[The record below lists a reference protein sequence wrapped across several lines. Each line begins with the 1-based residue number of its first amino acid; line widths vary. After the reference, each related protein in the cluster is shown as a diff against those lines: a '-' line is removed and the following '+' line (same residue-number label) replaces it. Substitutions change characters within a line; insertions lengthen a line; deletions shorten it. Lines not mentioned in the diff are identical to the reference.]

1 MAMTV
6 FIHCF
11 EKTFLTFLLF
21 HSCFHRI
28 CFVSCSGLVRVL
40 FVSCSGLVRVLF
52 GSCSCLVRVLFVS
65 CSCLVRVLF
74 VSCSGLVR
82 VCFGISRREPKGFP
96 NKTKRIPEEDPV
108 GLTDLEETKRQ
119 LFIMDQRLLPEQ
131 VSPIRQNTQVSRG

>member
-1 MAMTV
+1 MTV

-28 CFVSCSGLVRVL
+28 CFV
-40 FVSCSGLVRVLF
+40 FA
-52 GSCSCLVRVLFVS
+52 
-65 CSCLVRVLF
+65 SCLVRVLF

-131 VSPIRQNTQVSRG
+131 VSPIRQSTQVNRRQWLLRVGNSQPPAIIENYLLMRV